1 MGNHRENDENF
12 SPTWADGLKRADS
25 DKSWTSS
32 QEEKEQELSNV
43 DRSKLFLVSLGA
55 LMSLFR

>member
-1 MGNHRENDENF
+1 MSNPSENDENF
-12 SPTWADGLKRADS
+12 SPNWNDGLNRADS

-32 QEEKEQELSNV
+32 QEEKEQELSKV
-43 DRSKLFLVSLGA
+43 DVNKLFLVSLGA